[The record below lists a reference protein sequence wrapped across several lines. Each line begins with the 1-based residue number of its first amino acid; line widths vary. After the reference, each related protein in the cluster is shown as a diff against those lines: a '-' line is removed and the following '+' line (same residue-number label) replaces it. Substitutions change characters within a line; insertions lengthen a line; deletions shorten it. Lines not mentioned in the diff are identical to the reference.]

1 MDIFNPMAK
10 AMMQS
15 YQMAMSKGM
24 PPDQAEAYVKSLTQ
38 SNIAPLVDLPA
49 MLRKFSQLKQPQ
61 VQSPQTQTIFDQVN
75 SLTRMPG
82 RERGLSAIAPQMM
95 AQMPQ
100 IAQQA
105 PAMQRGIGG
114 MDAGAMENP
123 RGFNSGG
130 IIAFQ
135 EGGASTAKPIVAA
148 NLPQPRST
156 QDIYNYYADIM
167 AQGQVPIFKS
177 EEETLR
183 DIEKERGLGE
193 FAKSLGTEKEL
204 LEKQEKRSL
213 EELIKDRENLR
224 RQEAGDIAGAA
235 VGSRSLL
242 EAMAKSRG
250 KAVERERDL
259 EKEIRAARKERE
271 KAGIDL
277 QKAKEQAVSSRT
289 DKAYNAAVKRVEN
302 AETRALDAE
311 KTINQ
316 NTQDMR
322 KINAEQSGRMEVAK
336 FESEE
341 RANLARIEGSL
352 RMGLQERSAQLEQDI
367 KNNTASPEDRL
378 GYMWLKATEEYDR
391 NPTEENEK
399 RKEELFKRYQAF
411 AQTKISRPAGD
422 GKPVDLTGQG
432 PAVSGRTASGTQY
445 DQIPD

>member
-1 MDIFNPMAK
+1 
-10 AMMQS
+10 
-15 YQMAMSKGM
+15 
-24 PPDQAEAYVKSLTQ
+24 
-38 SNIAPLVDLPA
+38 
-49 MLRKFSQLKQPQ
+49 
-61 VQSPQTQTIFDQVN
+61 
-75 SLTRMPG
+75 
-82 RERGLSAIAPQMM
+82 
-95 AQMPQ
+95 
-100 IAQQA
+100 
-105 PAMQRGIGG
+105 
-114 MDAGAMENP
+114 
-123 RGFNSGG
+123 
-130 IIAFQ
+130 
-135 EGGASTAKPIVAA
+135 
-148 NLPQPRST
+148 
-156 QDIYNYYADIM
+156 
-167 AQGQVPIFKS
+167 
-177 EEETLR
+177 
-183 DIEKERGLGE
+183 
-193 FAKSLGTEKEL
+193 
-204 LEKQEKRSL
+204 
-213 EELIKDRENLR
+213 
-224 RQEAGDIAGAA
+224 
-235 VGSRSLL
+235 
-242 EAMAKSRG
+242 MAKSRG

-277 QKAKEQAVSSRT
+277 QKAKEQAVSART

-322 KINAEQSGRMEVAK
+322 KINAEQSGRMKVAQ
-336 FESEE
+336 FEAEQRE
-341 RANLARIEGSL
+341 NLARIEGSL
-352 RMGLQERSAQLEQDI
+352 RMGLQERLAQLEQDI